1 MRSSLLHNRR
11 FLIGAIAVSV
21 VVLAAAGVGLW
32 TVAQPWLTPAATK
45 PAFDPSSDRLLTPA
59 PSLEELA
66 ARYPRIGR
74 LLQDASLGSVYK
86 EFVLAFE
93 RGGVDEARALAQQRA
108 LLNKKDQVR
117 ITLVI
122 DNAANTAGV
131 AAELQALGIIIEGS
145 YQDLIDV
152 AVPMSLIEQFAQNED
167 AGKLFERLTQ
177 LDHIIKLRLPLP
189 TQVNRLPAHPL
200 THAPARPS
208 WIPRFAPA
216 PASELAPIAM
226 EGVEITGA
234 AAWHRA
240 GFTGQG
246 VKIGVLDLGF
256 DGYRALLGKALP
268 AQVTARSFVSDEDP
282 DATGEVHGAACA
294 EIIHAMAPDAEL
306 FLAYYGGTE
315 TGLGRAVDW
324 LLAQGVDIIS
334 HSAGSSLG
342 PMDGSGRQAQIVD
355 NAVAQGVVWVNASGN
370 EGAEHYRGVFTDSND
385 DGLHE
390 FPDGANAMAY
400 RPPTRGDATI
410 ILNWNDWEAKDQD
423 FDLFLVNAQDETV
436 ASSEDAQTGQ
446 AGDLPAE
453 GFRLTSLDMATYFIL
468 IKADGATRPV
478 TFDLFALNGEIEFP
492 SAAYSLSTPADARG
506 AVTVGA
512 VRWDTQ
518 TLEDFSS
525 QGPTNDERLKPEIV
539 APDRVT
545 TESYAPESFPGT
557 SAAAPHVAGAA
568 ALVLSAF
575 PDLAPTD
582 VRDYLISHA
591 ADLDVA
597 GPDTATGFGS
607 LTLPADVAAQAPT
620 SPPTGAAEPPTT
632 AVLATATAIAA
643 APAPAPVAP
652 SAPRTRRASPAL
664 LVILGSAACLGFA
677 GLIGSIVLLALLLRR
692 PPTARPPAVAPRSWA
707 PAPAPDTVQAFLV
720 DPTGARLPLHPGE
733 NSVGRSS
740 DNAIVLANDDQVS
753 RHHALIRWDGRQLNI
768 SDLGSSNGTW
778 VNGQRLTPHVV
789 QPLSHPARVR
799 FGPHAE
805 FTVWIRH

>member
-11 FLIGAIAVSV
+11 FLIGLIAISAL
-21 VVLAAAGVGLW
+21 VLAAAGVGLW

-93 RGGVDEARALAQQRA
+93 RGGVDAARALAQQRA
-108 LLNKKDQVR
+108 LLNKRDQVR

-122 DNAANTAGV
+122 DNEANTAGV

-145 YQDLIDV
+145 YQDLIDI

-167 AGKLFERLTQ
+167 AGKLFEQLTQ

-200 THAPARPS
+200 ANAPARPS
-208 WIPRFAPA
+208 WIPRSAPA
-216 PASELAPIAM
+216 SASELAPIAM
-226 EGVEITGA
+226 EGVEVTGA

-246 VKIGVLDLGF
+246 IKIGVLDLGF
-256 DGYRALLGKALP
+256 DGYRTLLGGALP
-268 AQVTARSFVSDEDP
+268 AQVTARSFVPDEEP

-342 PMDGSGRQAQIVD
+342 PMDGSGRQAKIVD

-370 EGAEHYRGVFTDSND
+370 EGTEHYRGIFTDSNG

-390 FPDGANAMAY
+390 FPDGTNAMAY

-410 ILNWNDWEAKDQD
+410 ILNWNDWEDHDQD

-436 ASSEDAQTGQ
+436 ASSGDAQTGQ
-446 AGDLPAE
+446 AGDLPVE
-453 GFRLTSLDMATYFIL
+453 GFRLTSLDAATYFIL

-478 TFDLFALNGEIEFP
+478 TFDLFALNGQIEFP

-506 AVTVGA
+506 SVTVGA
-512 VRWDTQ
+512 MRWDTQ
-518 TLEDFSS
+518 ELEDFSS

-545 TESYAPESFPGT
+545 TDSYAPDSFPGT

-575 PDLAPTD
+575 PALAPND
-582 VRDYLISHA
+582 VRDYLTTHA
-591 ADLDVA
+591 LDLDVA
-597 GPDTATGFGS
+597 GPDMATGFGS
-607 LTLPADVAAQAPT
+607 LALPADDAAPAT
-620 SPPTGAAEPPTT
+620 VTPPANATEPPP
-632 AVLATATAIAA
+632 AIVRVTATAVAVV
-643 APAPAPVAP
+643 PAPVEP
-652 SAPRTRRASPAL
+652 SAPRARRTSSAL
-664 LVILGSAACLGFA
+664 IVVLGAATCLGLA
-677 GLIGSIVLLALLLRR
+677 GLIGSIVLLVLLLRR
-692 PPTARPPAVAPRSWA
+692 PPTVRRPAAAAPLRPAAP
-707 PAPAPDTVQAFLV
+707 PPITVQAFLV
-720 DPTGARLPLHPGE
+720 DSTGGRLALRPGE
-733 NSVGRSS
+733 NSVGRTP
-740 DNAIVLANDDQVS
+740 DNVIILANDDQVS
-753 RHHALIRWDGRQLNI
+753 RHHALITWDGRHLSI
-768 SDLGSSNGTW
+768 CDLGSSNGTL
-778 VNGQRLTPHVV
+778 VNGQRLTPHVT
-789 QPLSHPARVR
+789 QPLPHAAHIR
-799 FGPHAE
+799 FGPQSE
-805 FTVWIRH
+805 FTVWAGN